1 MWIPRMIMIRYRN
14 VCQIPRETEKQKKNP
29 KNVVFNTS
37 NVSGLKEKIIEHYS
51 KDVKDI

>member
-1 MWIPRMIMIRYRN
+1 MNSPNDNDQIQKRMSDSQRDGK
-14 VCQIPRETEKQKKNP
+14 TKKNP